1 MFDNIFVDMLE
12 KKASNEKTK
21 LADGI
26 SLHRTA
32 MSTTTCEEIK
42 VLQN

>member
-12 KKASNEKTK
+12 KKVSSEKTK
-21 LADGI
+21 LADDI
-26 SLHRTA
+26 SLHRTTSTA
-32 MSTTTCEEIK
+32 MCEEIK

>member
-12 KKASNEKTK
+12 KKVSSEKTK
-21 LADGI
+21 LADDI
-26 SLHRTA
+26 SLHRTT
-32 MSTTTCEEIK
+32 MSTAMCEEIK